1 MLNATLNWLVITIV
15 SAKEIVDAN
24 TRLVQKQ
31 EA

>member
-15 SAKEIVDAN
+15 SVKGIADAN